1 MRTDKGR
8 APFLSILSA
17 CILAAAALFSPPPS
31 TAGEPSVRDLV
42 AMARER
48 NPELKALS
56 ERVRAATYRASA
68 EGALDDPALKV
79 ELEDLSTDDPLAISP
94 TSAMLTRYT
103 VSQMFPFPGKRS
115 LKRRMAEREA
125 LSIASEL
132 KAKTLEIES
141 GVKEAFYEVAYLKE
155 SIQRTAEIKELLSY
169 MAKVAETRYATGQVS
184 QQDVIKVNVETTML
198 TNDLITMEAEKAIA
212 VSRLKSLIGLSQS
225 EDVAEPSVL
234 PKGRVEFS
242 TDGLVQRAME
252 ANPEV
257 KMVEYEAEANEL
269 GVDLARKDYW
279 PDLMVG
285 VAPIQR
291 DGSFDNFD
299 LMFQVNLPIWR
310 SKYDARRDEA
320 SANASA
326 LRARALSMKN
336 IKAFEVKEAALMVEA
351 AERMRTLFE
360 TSLVP
365 QVELAF
371 ESALKNYQS
380 GKIDFLSLLD
390 TERDLKRTRIEY
402 YRSLLEYNKRVSL
415 LEKASGEDLRAGRV
429 LPEGE

>member
-1 MRTDKGR
+1 MRTNRWR
-8 APFLSILSA
+8 APLFKAIA
-17 CILAAAALFSPPPS
+17 PFIFAAAALFSPMPS
-31 TAGEPSVRDLV
+31 IAAEASVRDLV
-42 AMARER
+42 IMAREK

-56 ERVRAATYRASA
+56 ERARAARSRARA
-68 EGALDDPALKV
+68 EGALDDPTLKV
-79 ELEDLSTDDPLAISP
+79 ELEDLSTDDPLSISP
-94 TSAMLTRYT
+94 SSAMLTRYT

-115 LKRRMAEREA
+115 LKRRMAEKEA
-125 LSIASEL
+125 LSMDSEL
-132 KAKTLEIES
+132 KAKALEIET
-141 GVKEAFYEVAYLKE
+141 GVKEAYYEVAFLKE

-198 TNDLITMEAEKAIA
+198 SNDLITMEAEKAIA
-212 VSRLKSLIGLSQS
+212 VSRLKSLIGLDQS
-225 EDVAEPSVL
+225 DEVAEPSAL

-242 TDGLVQRAME
+242 TDGLIRRAVQE
-252 ANPEV
+252 NPEV
-257 KMVEYEAEANEL
+257 RMVEYEAEANEL

-291 DGSFDNFD
+291 DGAFDNYD
-299 LMFQVNLPIWR
+299 LMFQINLPIWR
-310 SKYDARRDEA
+310 SKYDARHEEA

-326 LRARALSMKN
+326 LRARAASMKN
-336 IKAFEVKEAALMVEA
+336 MKAFEVKEAALMVEA
-351 AERMRTLFE
+351 ADRMRTLFE

-371 ESALKNYQS
+371 ESALKNYQT
-380 GKIDFLSLLD
+380 GKIDFLALLD

-402 YRSLLEYNKRVSL
+402 FKSLLEYNKRVSL
-415 LEKASGEDLRAGRV
+415 LEKASGEDLRAGRI
-429 LPEGE
+429 LPEAR

>member
-1 MRTDKGR
+1 MRRDNRR
-8 APFLSILSA
+8 APFLIILAPFMLAAIALLFPAEAMAGDPLGELLSA
-17 CILAAAALFSPPPS
+17 
-31 TAGEPSVRDLV
+31 
-42 AMARER
+42 ARER

-56 ERVRAATYRASA
+56 ERARAVAHRARA
-68 EGALDDPALKV
+68 EGALDDPTLKV
-79 ELEDLSTDDPLAISP
+79 ELEDLSTGDPLAVS
-94 TSAMLTRYT
+94 TSNAMLTRYT

-115 LKRRMAEREA
+115 LMRRMAEKEA
-125 LSIASEL
+125 LSAASEL
-132 KAKTLEIES
+132 KAKALDIET
-141 GVKEAFYEVAYLKE
+141 GVKEAYYEIAYLKE

-169 MAKVAETRYATGQVS
+169 MAKVAGTRYATGQVS

-198 TNDLITMEAEKAIA
+198 SNDLITMEAEKAIA
-212 VSRLKSLIGLSQS
+212 VSRLKSLIGLDQS
-225 EDVAEPSVL
+225 EGVAEPSAL

-242 TDGLVQRAME
+242 IDGLIRKAME

-257 KMVEYEAEANEL
+257 RMVEYEAEAGEL
-269 GVDLARKDYW
+269 GVDLAGKDYW
-279 PDLMVG
+279 PDIMVG

-291 DGSFDNFD
+291 DGSFDSYD

-310 SKYDARRDEA
+310 SKYDARHEEA

-326 LRARALSMKN
+326 LRARAMSIKN
-336 IKAFEVKEAALMVEA
+336 MKAFEVKEAALMVEA
-351 AERMRTLFE
+351 ADRMRTLFE

-402 YRSLLEYNKRVSL
+402 HRSLLEYNKRVSL
-415 LEKASGEDLRAGRV
+415 LERASGEDLMAGRKT
-429 LPEGE
+429 PEGK

>member
-1 MRTDKGR
+1 MRNDKGR
-8 APFLSILSA
+8 APFLI
-17 CILAAAALFSPPPS
+17 ILAPFLLAAIALLLPARA
-31 TAGEPSVRDLV
+31 TAGDPLRELLST
-42 AMARER
+42 ARER

-56 ERVRAATYRASA
+56 ERARAAAHRARA
-68 EGALDDPALKV
+68 EGALDDPTLKV
-79 ELEDLSTDDPLAISP
+79 ELEDLATGDPLAVS
-94 TSAMLTRYT
+94 TSDAMLTRYT
-103 VSQMFPFPGKRS
+103 ISQMFPVPGKRS
-115 LKRRMAEREA
+115 LKRRMAEKEA
-125 LSIASEL
+125 LSAASGL
-132 KAKTLEIES
+132 KAKALDIET
-141 GVKEAFYEVAYLKE
+141 GVKEAYYEIAYLKE

-169 MAKVAETRYATGQVS
+169 MAKVAGTRYATGQVS

-198 TNDLITMEAEKAIA
+198 SNDLITMEAEKAIA
-212 VSRLKSLIGLSQS
+212 VSRLKSLIGLDQS
-225 EDVAEPSVL
+225 EGVAEPSSL

-242 TDGLVQRAME
+242 IDGLIRKAME

-257 KMVEYEAEANEL
+257 RMVEYEAEASEL
-269 GVDLARKDYW
+269 GVDLAGKDYW
-279 PDLMVG
+279 PDIMVG

-291 DGSFDNFD
+291 DGSFDSYD

-310 SKYDARRDEA
+310 SKYDARHEEA
-320 SANASA
+320 SANAGA

-336 IKAFEVKEAALMVEA
+336 MKAFEVKEAALMVEA
-351 AERMRTLFE
+351 ADRMRTLFE

-415 LEKASGEDLRAGRV
+415 LERASGEDLMAGRKT
-429 LPEGE
+429 PEGK